1 MGPRRDMGR
10 EAVDAGYMDNS
21 APLVLLHQRYDAAR
35 KIEGRIKVAVDRVLP
50 LLHRDIFDR
59 LLLADGDIGD
69 RDIDRTERLSGLL
82 DHCLDGI
89 RIADIRHHAD
99 GVAAFRRD
107 IGDDLVDLVLRRP
120 AVDDDIGAGLGE
132 EFNNGF
138 ADILARASHDSGPA
152 LKRLRVKHG
161 CIPFQ
166 TLSHQ
171 QPRRRIV
178 TGHFRERR

>member
-1 MGPRRDMGR
+1 MGR

-21 APLVLLHQRYDAAR
+21 APPALLHQRYDAAR
-35 KIEGRIKVAVDRVLP
+35 KIEGRIKVGVDRVLP
-50 LLHRDIFDR
+50 LLHRDIFDG
-59 LLLADGDIGD
+59 LLLTDGDIGD

-120 AVDDDIGAGLGE
+120 AVDDDIGAGHGE
-132 EFNNGF
+132 EFNYGF

-171 QPRRRIV
+171 KPRRRIV
-178 TGHFRERR
+178 TGHFRGCH